1 MSAYQKAVSLGYT
14 TAIVPNSNPP
24 RGYTDAE
31 VVSLL
36 QALPRHRRNVY
47 ITGGPANTES
57 VNLLHL
63 LTARHRVMMM
73 GSAQQW
79 IGPLVDLEPDNPQ
92 VALIMSILRPM
103 LQVND
108 TMVYC
113 ADSDE
118 AAGMLNALSD
128 VVSALTQKPTQVK
141 AEVALLSGGR
151 ISEDYATLTPEQLA
165 SQRAEA
171 EAAALAAAQAEAEAQ
186 AAQALQ
192 TLRDGLQ
199 QRFDAIKNQIGTS
212 EQTLAVTALQ
222 EMADELEIV

>member
-79 IGPLVDLEPDNPQ
+79 IGPLVDLEPSNPQ

-118 AAGMLNALSD
+118 AATMLNALSD

-151 ISEDYATLTPEQLA
+151 IGEDYATLTPEQFTT
-165 SQRAEA
+165 QREEA
-171 EAAALAAAQAEAEAQ
+171 EAAALAAST
-186 AAQALQ
+186 AQALQ

-199 QRFDAIKNQIGTS
+199 QRFDGIKNQIGTS
-212 EQTLAVTALQ
+212 EQSLAVTALQ